1 MKKIIK
7 DTKEYLGKK
16 VNVVMDRKLGTKHPK
31 WGFVYPV
38 NYGFIPNTISGD
50 GEELDAYV
58 LGVEQ
63 PIDEF
68 KGVVKAIIH
77 RVDDNDDKLVVMEK
91 DKEFSKEEI
100 FNFVQFQEKYFS
112 SNIIWLD
119 GSSESFIKDQKLIDD
134 EKILN

>member
-119 GSSESFIKDQKLIDD
+119 GSSESFIKDQKLVDD